1 MRWNV
6 TVIPSSGLS
15 LGVLIIGMLTR
26 TMMMVMV
33 MVVVLIKL
41 VIKIP

>member
-33 MVVVLIKL
+33 VVLIKL

>member
-15 LGVLIIGMLTR
+15 LGVLIIGMR

-33 MVVVLIKL
+33 MVAVLIKL
-41 VIKIP
+41 VNKIP

>member
-15 LGVLIIGMLTR
+15 LGVLIRGMVTR

-33 MVVVLIKL
+33 IVAVLIK
-41 VIKIP
+41 IP